1 MKRSTLEIVLGIA
14 VIVVFVIGTLFLIP
28 SGGQGEEGW
37 GGADGGAADLIDQSG
52 YEPWFTPIWEPPSG
66 EIESLFFC
74 VQTAIGAV
82 IVGYFFGYWRAA
94 AKGRK
99 EDE

>member
-1 MKRSTLEIVLGIA
+1 M
-14 VIVVFVIGTLFLIP
+14 
-28 SGGQGEEGW
+28 
-37 GGADGGAADLIDQSG
+37 GGADVGAVGLIDSTG
-52 YEPWFTPIWEPPSG
+52 YVTWFNPIGEPPSG

-82 IVGYFFGYWRAA
+82 IVGYFFGYWRG

-99 EDE
+99 EE

>member
-1 MKRSTLEIVLGIA
+1 MNRPSTGFILGIA
-14 VIVVFVIGTLFLIP
+14 VVGIFVIGMLFLIP
-28 SGGQGEEGW
+28 SGGEDGEVW
-37 GGADGGAADLIDQSG
+37 GVAVGGAADLIDSTG
-52 YEPWFTPIWEPPSG
+52 YVPWFNPIWEPPSG

-82 IVGYFFGYWRAA
+82 IVGYFFGYWRG

-99 EDE
+99 EE

>member
-1 MKRSTLEIVLGIA
+1 MNRATLEILLGVAI
-14 VIVVFVIGTLFLIP
+14 IVVFVIGTLMLIP
-28 SGGQGEEGW
+28 SGGEGW
-37 GGADGGAADLIDQSG
+37 GGADGGAADLIDSTG
-52 YEPWFTPIWEPPSG
+52 YQPWFNPIWEPPSG

-82 IVGYFFGYWRAA
+82 IVGYFFGYWRG

-99 EDE
+99 DDE

>member
-1 MKRSTLEIVLGIA
+1 MKKAGA
-14 VIVVFVIGTLFLIP
+14 VRTAEP
-28 SGGQGEEGW
+28 APQT
-37 GGADGGAADLIDQSG
+37 ADLIDSTG
-52 YEPWFTPIWEPPSG
+52 YVPWFNPIWEPPSG

-82 IVGYFFGYWRAA
+82 IVGYFFGYWRG

-99 EDE
+99 DEE